1 MREGAADLSSIFLAR
16 EGRRRRASSFDRSGG
31 NEDYFVLSAGETRPL
46 ADISGCGI
54 VTHIWM
60 TVASPSGEEFLLR
73 KIVLRMYWDG
83 EENPS
88 AEVPLGDFF
97 GMGHGMSRNFVSAPL
112 QMSPQGGSG
121 LNCWWPMPFR
131 KGARIEAVNSCD
143 KEIFLYYY
151 IDYEERASLPED
163 ALYFHAVWH
172 RECPTKGREESEFAS
187 HNDWCFSGKNT
198 TGEGNYVVLEAE
210 GRGHYCGCNL
220 NIHNLSDSALWNW
233 PGEGDDMIFIDDE
246 KTPSL
251 HGTGTEDYVNM
262 AWCPQQE
269 YSAPYHGIILGGK
282 DNWMG
287 KITYYRYHIQ
297 DPVMFE
303 KNIRVTIEHGH
314 DNHRSDDWSSTAY
327 WYQTEPHKPMPP
339 LPPVKARLPLSD
351 GDVLW
356 GNIAP
361 ADKR

>member
-16 EGRRRRASSFDRSGG
+16 EGRRRQASSFDRSGG
-31 NEDYFVLSAGETRPL
+31 NEDYFVLSAGETKPL

-172 RECPTKGREESEFAS
+172 RECPTKGRE
-187 HNDWCFSGKNT
+187 
-198 TGEGNYVVLEAE
+198 
-210 GRGHYCGCNL
+210 
-220 NIHNLSDSALWNW
+220 
-233 PGEGDDMIFIDDE
+233 
-246 KTPSL
+246 
-251 HGTGTEDYVNM
+251 
-262 AWCPQQE
+262 
-269 YSAPYHGIILGGK
+269 
-282 DNWMG
+282 
-287 KITYYRYHIQ
+287 
-297 DPVMFE
+297 
-303 KNIRVTIEHGH
+303 
-314 DNHRSDDWSSTAY
+314 
-327 WYQTEPHKPMPP
+327 
-339 LPPVKARLPLSD
+339 
-351 GDVLW
+351 
-356 GNIAP
+356 
-361 ADKR
+361 